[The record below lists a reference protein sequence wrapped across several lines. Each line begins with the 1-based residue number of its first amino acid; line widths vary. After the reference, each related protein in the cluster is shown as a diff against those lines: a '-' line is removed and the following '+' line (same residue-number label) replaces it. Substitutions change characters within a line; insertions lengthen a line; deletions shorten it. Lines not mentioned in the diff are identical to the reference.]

1 MTSEIVASFVSN
13 NPATT
18 ENLPDVIGSLYRT
31 VASLPDAEEAKPG
44 EKLRPAVPVGKS
56 ITDDYLVF
64 CETGRRLKMLSCYV
78 RSSYNMSPDDCRRRW
93 SLQADYPM
101 VAPCRTGRRSAFA
114 RKIGPGKGVRKT
126 R

>member
-56 ITDDYLVF
+56 ITDDHLVF
-64 CETGRRLKMLSCYV
+64 CETGRRLKMLC
-78 RSSYNMSPDDCRRRW
+78 PLELQHEPRR
-93 SLQADYPM
+93 LPPPLVPA
-101 VAPCRTGRRSAFA
+101 G
-114 RKIGPGKGVRKT
+114 
-126 R
+126 